1 MYYDETQQNK
11 KMFATCISDEP
22 KYNKKWIFLFHRQL
36 TVYWQKQKINKIS
49 TLFGQKQ
56 TKIKISKR

>member
-36 TVYWQKQKINKIS
+36 TVFGKNKKSIKFQLSLVKNRQK
-49 TLFGQKQ
+49 
-56 TKIKISKR
+56 